1 MIKPLKLPNIVLVA
15 FFNET
20 FISSFPYNIQIGKNR
35 YCYNINS
42 IFMNSLNT
50 HTSRKLRFTKITVN
64 KREVKGNGN

>member
-1 MIKPLKLPNIVLVA
+1 MFPNTGLEA

-35 YCYNINS
+35 DYNIINPINS

-50 HTSRKLRFTKITVN
+50 RTSRKLRFTKITVN